1 MTAQKKV
8 RLIGN
13 TCIKQYIQKKA
24 LKDIEKIKQSS
35 INSKAKSLIEV
46 IRNNPYMIPPPYEK
60 LLGELE
66 RFIFQKVECPT
77 QINISS
83 I

>member
-1 MTAQKKV
+1 MYKIVYT
-8 RLIGN
+8 
-13 TCIKQYIQKKA
+13 KKA

-46 IRNNPYMIPPPYEK
+46 IRNNPYMIPTPYEK

-66 RFIFQKVECPT
+66 RFIF
-77 QINISS
+77 
-83 I
+83 